1 MEEPIQGVFDNVVDV
16 LRPIISE
23 NAISSGRVLDF
34 ILGNGCMITE
44 YAADLLVQAQHE
56 VLFSTCFW
64 AKSDSLAILHHA
76 LLTLNNRARAAN
88 RRVVVKILFSS
99 YSFSQKFLGFK
110 GVRQW
115 GSKTWKQLGLP
126 NAATLD
132 SLDLTV
138 VSRFRKPIGIMHA
151 KFLVID
157 RKSVLMMSS
166 NISCM
171 PVKPSF

>member
-1 MEEPIQGVFDNVVDV
+1 MEPAEAIFDNVMDV
-16 LRPIISE
+16 LRPIVSE
-23 NAISSGRVLDF
+23 NALSSGRVVDF
-34 ILGNGCMITE
+34 IVGNGSMITE
-44 YAADLLVQAQHE
+44 YAADLLVEAQHE

-64 AKSDSLAILHHA
+64 AESDSLATLHHA
-76 LLTLNNRARAAN
+76 LLTLNNRARARN

-99 YSFSQKFLGFK
+99 YSFSQKFLSCK
-110 GVRQW
+110 GVREW
-115 GSKTWKQLGLP
+115 GSKNWKQLGLP
-126 NAATLD
+126 NSAALD

-157 RKSVLMMSS
+157 RKSVVIMSS

-171 PVKPSF
+171 PVKASF